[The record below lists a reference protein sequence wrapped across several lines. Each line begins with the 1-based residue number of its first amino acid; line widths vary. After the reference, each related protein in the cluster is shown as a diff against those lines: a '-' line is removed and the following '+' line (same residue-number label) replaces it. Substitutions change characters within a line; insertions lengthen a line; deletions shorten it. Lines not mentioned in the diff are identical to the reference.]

1 MMETGSMYFEMGH
14 FFKAS
19 QTEAIINIHL
29 SWRLPLTSSGVNC
42 SLSGGSISLGH
53 DTPELSEV
61 LLSKR
66 SYNVSQSPKVC
77 LVWFC
82 PKTKAF
88 ALSLASDLPPPP
100 HPPNLA
106 PTLKNKA
113 FYHLGVAK
121 MVGNESSQVNRVHT
135 HRSTRFQLSSLRRNI
150 LSLCRSRGIGESSAG
165 VCELCNYQASAGSVL
180 PRKHPIIRHCRL
192 SLC

>member
-1 MMETGSMYFEMGH
+1 METGSMYFEMGH

-82 PKTKAF
+82 PLEF
-88 ALSLASDLPPPP
+88 LPQVSFSLVSIPWAQQIIKD
-100 HPPNLA
+100 
-106 PTLKNKA
+106 
-113 FYHLGVAK
+113 
-121 MVGNESSQVNRVHT
+121 Q
-135 HRSTRFQLSSLRRNI
+135 
-150 LSLCRSRGIGESSAG
+150 GICTFPS
-165 VCELCNYQASAGSVL
+165 
-180 PRKHPIIRHCRL
+180 K
-192 SLC
+192 

>member
-1 MMETGSMYFEMGH
+1 MG
-14 FFKAS
+14 
-19 QTEAIINIHL
+19 
-29 SWRLPLTSSGVNC
+29 
-42 SLSGGSISLGH
+42 
-53 DTPELSEV
+53 
-61 LLSKR
+61 
-66 SYNVSQSPKVC
+66 
-77 LVWFC
+77 
-82 PKTKAF
+82 
-88 ALSLASDLPPPP
+88 PPPP
-100 HPPNLA
+100 PPPQKDHHRKKKNMNKKGGGKKVIPFPIPPQIPNPTPKLA
-106 PTLKNKA
+106 RTLKDKA
-113 FYHLGVAK
+113 FHQVGVAK